1 MRTGDGPTRA
11 IRLWDRLSGVYD
23 TRLVQRVAYRPTQ
36 DQVIDELRAFA
47 PRRVLDVGCGTGQ
60 LAARLPGELG
70 AEQVYGCDAAP
81 GMLAQARRR
90 SQVVEWIQGT
100 AEAVPLPDGSVDALV
115 STEAFHWFEQPAALR
130 EFHRL
135 LVPGG
140 HLVVAFVSP
149 RTRAAARALDASG
162 VLGVGGHWPH
172 RARMRELAD
181 GAGFRV
187 DRQRQV
193 RRGIATLVPTVIT
206 VATRL

>member
-1 MRTGDGPTRA
+1 MGTEERPTRA
-11 IRLWDRLSGVYD
+11 VRLWDRLSGVYD
-23 TRLVQRVAYRPTQ
+23 TRVVQKVAYRATQ
-36 DQVIDELRAFA
+36 DQVIDEVRAFA

-60 LAARLPGELG
+60 LAARLPDELG
-70 AEQVYGCDAAP
+70 AEQVWGCDAAP

-90 SQVVEWIQGT
+90 SDVVEWIQGT
-100 AEAVPLPDGSVDALV
+100 AESVPLPDGSVDAIV
-115 STEAFHWFEQPAALR
+115 STEAFHWFDQPAALR

-135 LVPGG
+135 LAPDG

-149 RTRAAARALDASG
+149 RTAAASRALTASG

-172 RARMRELAD
+172 RARMRALATD
-181 GAGFRV
+181 AGFRV

-193 RRGIATLVPTVIT
+193 RRGLATIVPTVIT